1 MLSPDANASS
11 HRRRPSTKIESGSFP
26 SRTARARRSRELSR
40 LVIILD
46 FTLEQFATETQR
58 HGANLQAEQKSGG
71 LLANP
76 VLALC
81 VSVSPCLCGFI
92 HQWQSLPRSASDRKH
107 SKAGPR
113 PNVLPLGHGRKSN
126 PHENASPRLATSACR
141 SETVWRSRATPS
153 SA

>member
-58 HGANLQAEQKSGG
+58 HGANLQAQQKRRG
-71 LLANP
+71 LLTNP
-76 VLALC
+76 AFALC
-81 VSVSPCLCGFI
+81 VSVSLWLHSSMAISAQIVQCSETFKGLTTPQCFTLR
-92 HQWQSLPRSASDRKH
+92 PRMNVHSASK
-107 SKAGPR
+107 
-113 PNVLPLGHGRKSN
+113 
-126 PHENASPRLATSACR
+126 
-141 SETVWRSRATPS
+141 
-153 SA
+153 